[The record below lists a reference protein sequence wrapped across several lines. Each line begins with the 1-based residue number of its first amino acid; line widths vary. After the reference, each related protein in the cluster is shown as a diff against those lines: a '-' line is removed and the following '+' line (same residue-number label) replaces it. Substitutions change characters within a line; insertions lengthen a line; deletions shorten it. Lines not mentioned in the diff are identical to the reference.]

1 MSVRKAKVKRLA
13 FTPPCLAV
21 AKPEPPSGPDWVHEI
36 KFDGYRVQA
45 LIEGKNVRFL
55 TRNEID
61 WTSRFGIVVDD
72 FAALG
77 VETAAI
83 DCEAVVFDDEG
94 ISRFSGLQAEL
105 TKKTATAHVQ
115 MMAFD
120 LLYLDGRNISAFPL
134 IERKLQLQRLI
145 TTAELPHKLLR
156 YSSHMQG
163 DGGAILDKACAMGLE
178 GIVSKRAS
186 LAYHSGRIG
195 DWTKSKCLKADPF
208 LVIGY
213 VLAKATTGIVGSL
226 VLGFYENEQLVYAGR
241 VGSGFTSAEARA
253 MADGLSTI
261 IVKPPPLA
269 RSLTRDQ
276 LAGVRWVEPKFVAQI
291 AYRDVTADRLLR
303 HASFEHFRE
312 DKRPGEI
319 TRPPSLAY

>member
-21 AKPEPPSGPDWVHEI
+21 AKPEPPRGPDWVHEI

-45 LIEGKNVRFL
+45 LIEGRNVRLL

-77 VETAAI
+77 VPMAAI
-83 DCEAVVFDDEG
+83 DCEAVVFDDAG
-94 ISRFSGLQAEL
+94 ISRFSALHAEL
-105 TKKTATAHVQ
+105 KKTTAARIQ

-120 LLYLDGRNISAFPL
+120 LLYLDGRNVSALPL
-134 IERKLQLQRLI
+134 LERKLQLERLI
-145 TTAELPHKLLR
+145 ADAELPHGLLR

-163 DGGAILDKACAMGLE
+163 DGLAILDTACAMGLE
-178 GIVSKRAS
+178 GIVSKRTD

-208 LVIGY
+208 VVIGY
-213 VLAKATTGIVGSL
+213 VPSKATTGIVGSL
-226 VLGFYENEQLVYAGR
+226 VLGFYENGQLVYAGR
-241 VGSGFTSAEARA
+241 VGSGFTGVEARA
-253 MADGLSTI
+253 MADSLSTI
-261 IVKPPPLA
+261 TVGPPPLA
-269 RSLTRDQ
+269 RSLTREQ
-276 LAGVRWVEPKFVAQI
+276 RSGVRWVEPRLVAQI

-303 HASFEHFRE
+303 HANFEHFRE

-319 TRPPSLAY
+319 MRPPALAY